1 MEAAGY
7 GQLCGHRRG
16 QRGHCCSAGATAF
29 ITSCSAY
36 KPPDKAKQLSHVCSS
51 STAQEETDLPAKRIW
66 EAKVLAPT
74 STAGRRFVLWSR
86 WKPTKAA
93 FQWMAGK
100 MGWWPVE

>member
-1 MEAAGY
+1 MLLFNWCQSLHHLVLSLQASKQG
-7 GQLCGHRRG
+7 
-16 QRGHCCSAGATAF
+16 
-29 ITSCSAY
+29 
-36 KPPDKAKQLSHVCSS
+36 KAMSHVCSG
-51 STAQEETDLPAKRIW
+51 STAQEEIDLPAKRIW

-74 STAGRRFVLWSR
+74 KTAGRRFVLWSR